1 MNAVKVQYTVKQ
13 SYVET
18 NKANIQKVMADLQAI
33 NNPDLRYSAFQLAD
47 GKSFVHFVMR
57 ANEEAQ
63 KTLGELPSFQEFQR
77 QLQESDPESP
87 PNVEELSLVGASW
100 DVFKE

>member
-1 MNAVKVQYTVKQ
+1 MNAVKVQYTVKA

-18 NKANIQKVMADLQAI
+18 NKANIQKVMADLKEI

-47 GKSFVHFVMR
+47 GKSFMHFVMR

-63 KTLGELPSFQEFQR
+63 QTLSELPSFQEFQR
-77 QLQESDPESP
+77 QLRESQPEVP
-87 PNVEELSLVGASW
+87 PQPDELTLVGASW
-100 DVFKE
+100 DVF